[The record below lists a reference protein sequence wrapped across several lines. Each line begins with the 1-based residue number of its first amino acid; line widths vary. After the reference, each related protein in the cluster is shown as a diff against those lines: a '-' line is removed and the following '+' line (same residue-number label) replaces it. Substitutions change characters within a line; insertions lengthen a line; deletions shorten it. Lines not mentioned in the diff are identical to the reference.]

1 MKSEINDGKHMM
13 EKMRELALANPE
25 KITIVETS
33 VDPNIQIEFF
43 EALKKLEK
51 KSNYNNSFDEVR
63 QELENP
69 EVSVKRKKEII
80 ASLVVIGEVES
91 FRIIESYLEKAK
103 KELKTWTF
111 LACQQAKMFLESK
124 LLEETK
130 IYIASG
136 MGGKDHRL
144 RYSFAIYTDN
154 DSFSKYQ
161 TDIVK
166 GELQY
171 FFKKEDCILEQ
182 IYFDGK
188 FAIATCLVP
197 VFVDLVNL
205 LQKVLDEINQYG
217 NFLSPNVFIT
227 NEKKINIKELE
238 KIIDNPSGS

>member
-1 MKSEINDGKHMM
+1 MKANINDGKYMM
-13 EKMRELALANPE
+13 EKMRELAFKNPE

-33 VDPNIQIEFF
+33 VDPGVQIEFF
-43 EALKKLEK
+43 ETLKKLDN
-51 KSNYNNSFDEVR
+51 KSNDEVDIDGLKN
-63 QELENP
+63 ELDDP
-69 EVSVKRKKEII
+69 EVDIKRKKEII

-91 FRIIESYLEKAK
+91 FRIIESYLQKAK
-103 KELKTWTF
+103 RELKTWTF

-136 MGGKDHRL
+136 LGGKDHRL

-154 DSFSKYQ
+154 DGFSKYQ
-161 TDIVK
+161 TDVVK

-171 FFKKEDCILEQ
+171 FFKKEDCILEEIEYEGQ
-182 IYFDGK
+182 Y
-188 FAIATCLVP
+188 AIATCLVP
-197 VFVDLVNL
+197 VFADLVNI

-227 NEKKINIKELE
+227 NEKKINIKELK
-238 KIIDNPSGS
+238 KIIDENPGD